1 MKIEAGKY
9 YKTRDGSR
17 VGPMRSFTSF
27 EDRHPWQCGGYLWTS
42 DGINYEGDCPK
53 LDLIEEWVEPY
64 SDKVKLSGE
73 TIDMIARDSLKWH
86 MQAGDQDGDMEP
98 LQMEA
103 FRIVLRYYG
112 ENK

>member
-9 YKTRDGSR
+9 YNTRDGSK
-17 VGPMRSFTSF
+17 VGPIVVKKGGWAFYPFTDWSGKEWDNF
-27 EDRHPWQCGGYLWTS
+27 GRFVNGED
-42 DGINYEGDCPK
+42 NV
-53 LDLIEEWVEPY
+53 LDLIEECVEPQLGLA
-64 SDKVKLSGE
+64 KLSGE
-73 TIDMIARDSLKWH
+73 TIDMIALDSLKWH
-86 MQAGDQDGDMEP
+86 LQDGDMEP

>member
-9 YKTRDGSR
+9 YKTRDGR
-17 VGPMRSFTSF
+17 KIGPMESYISSNTLHS
-27 EDRHPWQCGGYLWTS
+27 WKAQNYLWGNDGTS
-42 DGINYEGDCPK
+42 YMTGCLY
-53 LDLIEEWVEPY
+53 LDIIEEWVEPQ
-64 SDKVKLSGE
+64 SDKAKLSGE
-73 TIDMIARDSLKWH
+73 TIDMIALDSLKWH
-86 MQAGDQDGDMEP
+86 MQDGDMEP